1 VVGVLQLCVV
11 CGTTT
16 TTTCVGVGARA
27 HDTVAFFLIDA
38 FRLVHWGAHA
48 RATSAHTHTQH
59 TDPFVDNNIE
69 RYIYIVIYIY
79 ISLYYY

>member
-1 VVGVLQLCVV
+1 M
-11 CGTTT
+11 CGTTTTT

-48 RATSAHTHTQH
+48 RATSAHTHTHTQH
-59 TDPFVDNNIE
+59 TDPFVDNNNNIE
-69 RYIYIVIYIY
+69 R
-79 ISLYYY
+79 